1 MTDPDKDPDPLASPA
16 CSASEASDTY
26 MGFAGTDEI
35 AAFLAE
41 LAAAEQAGHDLSD
54 RLRAML
60 PRIRDDRLHAALSA
74 RLRAA
79 QAARLTDPEKS

>member
-1 MTDPDKDPDPLASPA
+1 MTDPEKEADPLASPA

-41 LAAAEQAGHDLSD
+41 LAAAEQAGRDMSK

-60 PRIRDDRLHAALSA
+60 PRIRDDRLHAAL
-74 RLRAA
+74 
-79 QAARLTDPEKS
+79 AARLAAAENR

>member
-1 MTDPDKDPDPLASPA
+1 MTDPEKDRDSLASPA
-16 CSASEASDTY
+16 CSASEAGDVY
-26 MGFAGTDEI
+26 MGFAGTEEI

-41 LAAAEQAGHDLSD
+41 LAAADQAGRAVDPD

-74 RLRAA
+74 RLAGA
-79 QAARLTDPEKS
+79 KK